1 MLRITLTLIKQINKL
16 LMDTNPKQFANNISK
31 DESPFISNRD
41 EFGKD
46 DDDPLSIKGVSS
58 ALIGFILAFMTL
70 FLPAISV
77 FFERPLLPKT
87 GLYNQ
92 PVNKDGY

>member
-1 MLRITLTLIKQINKL
+1 
-16 LMDTNPKQFANNISK
+16 MDINPKQFAKNISK
-31 DESPFISNRD
+31 DESPFIANRD

-46 DDDPLSIKGVSS
+46 DDDPLSIKDASS
-58 ALIGFILAFMTL
+58 TLIGFILAFMTL

-77 FFERPLLPKT
+77 FLERPFPSRT

-92 PVNKDGY
+92 MVNKDGY